1 MKSHISFNCQSI
13 LFEPDQ
19 PFWKKVDN
27 NIKLDEFT
35 KEELY
40 YYSNKHREYKKKT
53 FGRKGS
59 IIVKFG
65 SKENDIM
72 CCNVRNSL
80 MEQTNHQ
87 QYGFGLKFIQ
97 NTHYIEV
104 FGQIEYWNQELKK
117 HCIQTNLKTKY
128 TIGRKIGTGSF
139 ADVYLIIHNESKQEF
154 AVKIFD
160 KTSIKFDLTCVK
172 QELDILRLM
181 DHPNTS
187 QIIET
192 YESSKYLYLI
202 QEFYKYGS
210 LYDYLIKT
218 EIPEEDTIRTTYKL
232 LEALISIHSKG
243 VLHRDIKPENILL
256 RKPNLEDI
264 VISDFGLAVYY
275 NDNGKYNHQRAGTPG
290 NIAPEILKDLNYD
303 YKVDVYGLGIVLY
316 QMLTSK
322 QSPFYNQN
330 YHKMLS
336 ENREGY
342 IDYSQIKASSQTINL
357 LTKMLDPDPL
367 TRYTAL
373 QAKQD
378 QAFKKYNR
386 QTIIIK
392 RKKIVKDQTISS
404 FSPRSNSIYFSPSQ
418 QQTPPIIV
426 SSPKNSSQFNRRI
439 LGLPL
444 RLKHE
449 DRRQFFS
456 PNSNINS
463 GIYSN
468 LNKKNYKISNN
479 QTRNSIY
486 YGMISQK
493 ASC

>member
-1 MKSHISFNCQSI
+1 MKSHILLNCQSI
-13 LFEPDQ
+13 LFETDQ
-19 PFWKKVDN
+19 HFWKKIDE
-27 NIKLDEFT
+27 NIKIDEFT

-40 YYSNKHREYKKKT
+40 YYSKKHREYKQKT

-65 SKENDIM
+65 NKENDIM
-72 CCNVRNSL
+72 YCNVADSL

-87 QYGFGLKFIQ
+87 KFGYGLKFIQ
-97 NTHYIEV
+97 NTYHIEV
-104 FGQIEYWNQELKK
+104 FGQIQQWNQELKK
-117 HCIQTNLKTKY
+117 YCIQTNLKSKY
-128 TIGRKIGTGSF
+128 TIGKKLGTGSF
-139 ADVYLIIHNESKQEF
+139 ADVYLIIHNVSKQEF

-160 KTSIKFDLTCVK
+160 KTSSKFDLTCIK
-172 QELDILRLM
+172 QELHILRQM

-187 QIIET
+187 HIIEA

-210 LYDYLIKT
+210 LYDYLLKT
-218 EIPEEDTIRTTYKL
+218 EIPEDDAIKTTYKL

-243 VLHRDIKPENILL
+243 ILHRDIKPENILL

-275 NDNGKYNHQRAGTPG
+275 NDNGRYKHQRAGTPG
-290 NIAPEILKDLNYD
+290 NIAPEILKDQNYD
-303 YKVDVYGLGIVLY
+303 YKVDVYGLGMVLY

-322 QSPFYNQN
+322 QSPFYNKN
-330 YHKMLS
+330 YQKMLS
-336 ENREGY
+336 ENQEGY

-367 TRYTAL
+367 TRYTAQ

-392 RKKIVKDQTISS
+392 RKKYNKDQTVSS

-418 QQTPPIIV
+418 QRTPPLNV
-426 SSPKNSSQFNRRI
+426 SSPVNNSQFNRRI

-463 GIYSN
+463 GTFCN
-468 LNKKNYKISNN
+468 LSKNNYKISTNL
-479 QTRNSIY
+479 TRNSIY

-493 ASC
+493 AS